1 MATPGMRFCHGYYDN
16 NSVVGSIDFWF
27 EWLCNFTQKGT
38 MMTLRTPVQTRSKL
52 PDVGTTIF
60 TVIGQLSA
68 EHNAINLSQGAPN
81 FSCDA
86 GLIAGVT
93 RAMQEGHNQ
102 YAAMTGLRT
111 LKERIA
117 DKIATLY
124 GTRYDV
130 DREVLITASASEGL
144 YSAISGLVHPGD
156 EVIYFEPSFDSYAPI
171 VRLQGATPVA
181 IKLTV
186 PDFKVNW
193 DEVSAAITS
202 RTRMIIVNSPHN
214 PSGQVFSKEDLA
226 HLARLTSNTDIVI
239 LSDEVYEHVVFDGEP
254 HHGMATHPELAQR
267 SVIISSF
274 GKTYHV
280 TGWRVGYC
288 VAPCELMEEICKV
301 HQFLMF
307 SADTPMQY
315 AFAEHMNDP
324 QTWLSLAPF
333 YQRKRDLLQTLLA
346 ESPFRLLPSAGSFF
360 LLADYSHFS
369 DESDSELVKR
379 LIVEYGVATIPLSAF
394 YTDGTDNKLIRL
406 SFAKDEATLRAGA
419 QALCRVKPR

>member
-1 MATPGMRFCHGYYDN
+1 
-16 NSVVGSIDFWF
+16 
-27 EWLCNFTQKGT
+27 
-38 MMTLRTPVQTRSKL
+38 MTLRTPVHTRSKL

-81 FSCDA
+81 FMCDA

-93 RAMQEGHNQ
+93 RAMQAGHNQ
-102 YAAMTGLRT
+102 YAAMTGLRP
-111 LKERIA
+111 LKERIVEKVQ
-117 DKIATLY
+117 DLY
-124 GTRYDV
+124 GTYYDV
-130 DREVLITASASEGL
+130 DNEVLITASASEGL

-186 PDFKVNW
+186 PEFAVDW
-193 DEVSAAITS
+193 EEVSAAITP
-202 RTRMIIVNSPHN
+202 RTRMIIVNTPHN
-214 PSGQVFSKEDLA
+214 PSGQVFSRHDIEQLV
-226 HLARLTSNTDIVI
+226 RLTRNTDIVI
-239 LSDEVYEHVVFDGEP
+239 LSDEVYEHVVFDGQP
-254 HHGMATHPELAQR
+254 HHGMATHPQLAER

-288 VAPCELMEEICKV
+288 IAPAALMDEIVKV
-301 HQFLMF
+301 HQFMMF

-324 QTWLSLAPF
+324 QTWLSLAAF
-333 YQRKRDLLQTLLA
+333 YQRKRDMLQMLL
-346 ESPFRLLPSAGSFF
+346 EDSPFRLLPGAGSFF
-360 LLADYSHFS
+360 LLADYSAFS

-379 LIVEYGVATIPLSAF
+379 LIVECGVATIPLSAF

>member
-1 MATPGMRFCHGYYDN
+1 
-16 NSVVGSIDFWF
+16 
-27 EWLCNFTQKGT
+27 
-38 MMTLRTPVQTRSKL
+38 MTVRTPVKTRSKL

-68 EHNAINLSQGAPN
+68 QHGAINLSQGAPN

-86 GLIAGVT
+86 ALMAGVT
-93 RAMQEGHNQ
+93 KAMEEGRNQ
-102 YAAMTGLRT
+102 YAPMTGLRA

-117 DKIATLY
+117 EKITGHY
-124 GTRYDV
+124 GTTYDV
-130 DREVLITASASEGL
+130 DDEILVTASASEGL

-186 PDFKVNW
+186 PDFAVNW
-193 DEVSAAITS
+193 DEVRAAITPK
-202 RTRMIIVNSPHN
+202 TRMIIVNTPHN
-214 PSGQVFSKEDLA
+214 PSGQVFSREDLDQ
-226 HLARLTSNTDIVI
+226 LAALTRHTDIII
-239 LSDEVYEHVVFDGEP
+239 LSDEVYEHVVFDGEV
-254 HHGMATHPELAQR
+254 HHGMATHLALAER
-267 SVIISSF
+267 SVIVSSF
-274 GKTYHV
+274 GKTFHV

-288 VAPCELMEEICKV
+288 VAPAALMDEICKV
-301 HQFLMF
+301 HQFMMF

-315 AFAEHMNDP
+315 AFAEHMSNP
-324 QTWLSLAPF
+324 QTWMTLSAF
-333 YQRKRDLLQTLLA
+333 YQRKRDLMQTLLA
-346 ESPFRLLPSAGSFF
+346 DSPFRLLPSAGSFF
-360 LLADYSHFS
+360 MLADYAHFS
-369 DESDSELVKR
+369 DESDSEMVKR
-379 LIVEYGVATIPLSAF
+379 LITEYGVATIPLSAF